1 MGGSAHNRPRHMITM
16 TEEGKRTRVN
26 EVLAILGGLSHE
38 DRVLILREVT
48 LRNNWAP
55 LRKEHEH
62 RAEV

>member
-1 MGGSAHNRPRHMITM
+1 MITM